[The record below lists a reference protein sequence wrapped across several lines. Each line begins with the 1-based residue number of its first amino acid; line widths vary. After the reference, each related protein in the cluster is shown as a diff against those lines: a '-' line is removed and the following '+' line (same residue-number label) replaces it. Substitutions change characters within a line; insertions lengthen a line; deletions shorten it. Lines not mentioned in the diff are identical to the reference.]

1 MILDAIPVQYK
12 NFIVNNILKD
22 PAMKKY
28 LIVNDIDGFLEALE
42 RTPSAAFYSLKNV
55 YSFVDLESVVTLSGR
70 TYKTFT
76 KFVRLLPPSSDG
88 REQLVFKLGSGEIKT
103 HKIKECIIA
112 ILKIMLKQ
120 AGANVKLDP
129 PFE

>member
-1 MILDAIPVQYK
+1 MVLEVIPEQYK
-12 NFIVNNILKD
+12 NFIIKYILKD
-22 PAMKKY
+22 PAMNKY
-28 LIVNDIDGFLEALE
+28 LKEGDVDGFLEALE
-42 RTPSAAFYSLKNV
+42 RTPSAAFYCLKNV
-55 YSFVDLESVVTLSGR
+55 YSFVAVESLLTPNGVL
-70 TYKTFT
+70 KTFT

-88 REQLVFKLGSGEIKT
+88 REQMGFKLGSGEIKT

-120 AGANVKLDP
+120 AGADVKLDP